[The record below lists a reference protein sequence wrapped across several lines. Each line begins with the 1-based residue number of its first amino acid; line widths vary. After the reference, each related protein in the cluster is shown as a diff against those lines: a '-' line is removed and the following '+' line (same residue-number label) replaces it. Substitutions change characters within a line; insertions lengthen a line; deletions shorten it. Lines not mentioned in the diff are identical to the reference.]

1 MFYQRDCP
9 RIRRPL
15 IFIHVKG
22 ELNMNSLKR
31 NPGLL
36 LVALIMLVFSFTGCQ
51 TTHWSQGFNQ
61 TGVPMDSA
69 PIPDSNLGP
78 GSDSLML
85 NELNPSDT
93 VTTRKPSDVVQAPSR
108 ARTESRSNAPAPSSG
123 KLILLGEPGAKPL
136 SQYFLEDFQSEIA
149 TAKKFPLTETPDR
162 AADTNSELVRKVP
175 DAELL
180 EHRLN
185 DYDRNSGS
193 PVKSPQS
200 GDLTGP
206 DLPLFTDSPPAN
218 AMPALKVDVPE
229 QLPVGN
235 ASQVTVTVTDVPPEL
250 VDLFLLKIKF
260 PAALRRP
267 NESSQE
273 FDLKLPGL
281 EGNAQS
287 KVSFPI
293 IATEPG
299 THSFEISLRK
309 GDDELSWKKISVVAK
324 AGLLSVALTGP
335 KSKPLGANAEYTL
348 NLHNRSQES
357 LGPITAVIEFD
368 GTLIPREASEGAEQK
383 SGRLVWQFPV
393 LHPDEQIFLQ
403 IEFECPVESANACIT
418 ARVQAGDRPPLQE
431 QSCLKIFRPNGSIRV
446 EVEDQN
452 DLARPGQELTAV
464 VRITNLGLIAAR
476 DVRVSVDLPDTLK
489 FKNHTA
495 TLGNNPT
502 EVPLA
507 DRLIQLLFEPVAEI
521 KPDQTLEFQITFE
534 AAKVGAGILQAR
546 VIDRI
551 HTEPLTADEPFTVTP

>member
-1 MFYQRDCP
+1 
-9 RIRRPL
+9 
-15 IFIHVKG
+15 
-22 ELNMNSLKR
+22 MNSLKW

-36 LVALIMLVFSFTGCQ
+36 LVTLTILVFSFAGCQ
-51 TTHWSQGFNQ
+51 TTHWSQGFSQ
-61 TGVPMDSA
+61 TGVPMQSA
-69 PIPDSNLGP
+69 PIPESDLGP
-78 GSDSLML
+78 GADSLMR
-85 NELNPSDT
+85 NESNPSDE
-93 VTTRKPSDVVQAPSR
+93 VTTRKPADVARTPNR

-123 KLILLGEPGAKPL
+123 KLILLGKSGTKPL
-136 SQYFLEDFQSEIA
+136 SQYFEEDFQTEVA
-149 TAKKFPLTETPDR
+149 AVKKFPVTETPNQP
-162 AADTNSELVRKVP
+162 ADSKSELVRKVP
-175 DAELL
+175 DADLL
-180 EHRLN
+180 EYRLN
-185 DYDRNSGS
+185 DFDINSGS
-193 PVKSPQS
+193 SVKSPQS

-218 AMPALKVDVPE
+218 TIPALKVEVPE
-229 QLPVGN
+229 NIPVGN
-235 ASQVTVTVTDVPPEL
+235 ASQVTVTVSGVPPEL
-250 VDLFLLKIKF
+250 ADLFRLKIRF
-260 PAALRRP
+260 PAALRHP

-273 FDLKLPGL
+273 FDLKLPAL
-281 EGNAQS
+281 EGNAPS

-299 THSFEISLRK
+299 THSFEVSLRK
-309 GDDELSWKKISVVAK
+309 GEEELSWKKISVFAK

-335 KSKPLGANAEYTL
+335 QSKPLGANAEYTL

-403 IEFECPVESANACIT
+403 VEFECPVESAKACIT

-452 DLARPGQELTAV
+452 DLARPGQELTAI
-464 VRITNLGLIAAR
+464 VRITNLGLVTAR
-476 DVRVSVDLPDTLK
+476 DVRLSLDLPETLK
-489 FKNHTA
+489 FKSHTA

-502 EVPLA
+502 EIPLA
-507 DRLIQLLFEPVAEI
+507 DQLIQLLFEPAAEL

-534 AAKVGAGILQAR
+534 ALKAGTGILQAR

-551 HTEPLTADEPFTVTP
+551 HTDPLTAAEPFTVTP